1 MILLGVMNNPIDKM
15 YIPALNDKLTEKNN
29 EEGRCVIN
37 AITDSSSTVSEWI
50 CVANTSNNLGE
61 WKSISINE

>member
-37 AITDSSSTVSEWI
+37 GY
-50 CVANTSNNLGE
+50 C
-61 WKSISINE
+61 